1 MPYITQ
7 RACRCDIIILNMH
20 PPTKDKRDDA
30 KDSFYKDLEHV
41 LSQFLKYHRKMMLE
55 DFIVKV
61 ERIYF
66 QANNRE

>member
-1 MPYITQ
+1 
-7 RACRCDIIILNMH
+7 MH

-66 QANNRE
+66 QANNWE